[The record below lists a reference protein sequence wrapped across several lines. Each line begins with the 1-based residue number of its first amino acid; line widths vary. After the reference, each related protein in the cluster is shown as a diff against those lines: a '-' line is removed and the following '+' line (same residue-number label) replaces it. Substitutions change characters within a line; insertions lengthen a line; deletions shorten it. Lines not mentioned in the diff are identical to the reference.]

1 MSKFGVSA
9 QAIVAAAF
17 GAAIMG
23 SAFAIPKMLSPEAGA
38 QPIAIAP
45 PPGAPL
51 SFADLIEK
59 VEPAVVSVNVV
70 ATQELSQLG
79 DMEEF
84 FEQFR
89 GMPGLE
95 EFFEQRR
102 QDEENE
108 EANPRTRE
116 ARSLGSGFFISKDG
130 LVVTNNHVI
139 ERATQIQIVMSDG
152 RELDAELVGADPA
165 TDLAV
170 VRVKEKGSYPYVQF
184 GSSKEIRK
192 GDWVVALGNP
202 FGLGGTATAGIL
214 SADGRELGASSPFT
228 DFLQID
234 APINR
239 GNSGGPTF
247 DLFGRVIGV
256 NSAIF
261 SPTGGSVG
269 IGFAIPA
276 DTADGITKQLI
287 ANGKVVRGYIGAQI
301 QNFTPEMADALD
313 LSGTKGAVVAQVTP
327 GGPAEKAGVLR
338 DDIVLSVNGVAID
351 SSTALT
357 RQVARVGAGENLRLE
372 IIRGG
377 KKRFIDVRS
386 GIRPSN
392 QQLADAT
399 GGSGDDE
406 ADAGKDSKPGK
417 ALPTRVNVLG
427 MGVIPL
433 DAAARTRYSIA
444 ADVKGVVVESV
455 RGDSDAAEKGLTQ
468 GIVITS
474 VNLKPVATP
483 TDLTTAV
490 EAAKKAG
497 RPTVLLGFANRR
509 GQTGVVPVKVN

>member
-1 MSKFGVSA
+1 M
-9 QAIVAAAF
+9 
-17 GAAIMG
+17 
-23 SAFAIPKMLSPEAGA
+23 
-38 QPIAIAP
+38 
-45 PPGAPL
+45 
-51 SFADLIEK
+51 
-59 VEPAVVSVNVV
+59 
-70 ATQELSQLG
+70 
-79 DMEEF
+79 
-84 FEQFR
+84 
-89 GMPGLE
+89 
-95 EFFEQRR
+95 
-102 QDEENE
+102 
-108 EANPRTRE
+108 
-116 ARSLGSGFFISKDG
+116 
-130 LVVTNNHVI
+130 
-139 ERATQIQIVMSDG
+139 
-152 RELDAELVGADPA
+152 
-165 TDLAV
+165 
-170 VRVKEKGSYPYVQF
+170 
-184 GSSKEIRK
+184 
-192 GDWVVALGNP
+192 
-202 FGLGGTATAGIL
+202 
-214 SADGRELGASSPFT
+214 
-228 DFLQID
+228 
-234 APINR
+234 
-239 GNSGGPTF
+239 
-247 DLFGRVIGV
+247 IGV

-276 DTADGITKQLI
+276 DTADGITRQLI

-372 IIRGG
+372 IIRAG
-377 KKRFIDVRS
+377 KKRFIDIRS
-386 GIRPSN
+386 GVRPSN
-392 QQLADAT
+392 QQLADVT

-406 ADAGKDSKPGK
+406 AEAGKDSKPGK

-483 TDLTTAV
+483 ADLTTAV